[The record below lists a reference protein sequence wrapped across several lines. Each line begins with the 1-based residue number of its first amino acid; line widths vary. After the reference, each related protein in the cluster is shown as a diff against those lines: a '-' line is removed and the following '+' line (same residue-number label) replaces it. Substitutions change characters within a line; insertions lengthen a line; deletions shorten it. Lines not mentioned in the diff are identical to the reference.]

1 MADNGDT
8 ETLARLLRNRRS
20 IRDFS
25 VADVPAELIDAI
37 LDDARWAPSWSN
49 TQPYKIAVARGDV
62 KERVKQQLLARY
74 DAAVA
79 LQGGGLIGKLM
90 AFLTRS
96 KALPDG
102 DFDTRFEYP
111 KELTPRRRATGFGLY
126 ALLGIARE
134 DSAARNRQMRRNF
147 EFFGAPVVLF
157 VFVRQELGAYSV
169 LDAGIFLQSLMLAAQ
184 ARGLGTCAEGALG
197 TWAGPV
203 REAFDVPPAYKLL
216 CGVAL
221 GWPSGHVV
229 NAYNPGRAEVA
240 EMLIPEASSATPA
253 RSAAAG

>member
-1 MADNGDT
+1 MAESGDADI
-8 ETLARLLRNRRS
+8 LARLLRQRRS

-25 VADVPAELIDAI
+25 AREVPAELIDAV

-49 TQPYKIAVARGDV
+49 TQPYQIAVATGDL
-62 KERVKQQLLARY
+62 KERLKTQLLARF
-74 DAAVA
+74 DAAA
-79 LQGGGLIGKLM
+79 KLQGGSLLARLGAL
-90 AFLTRS
+90 LTR

-126 ALLGIARE
+126 AALGIARE
-134 DSAARNRQMRRNF
+134 DTAARNRQMRRNW
-147 EFFGAPVVLF
+147 EFFGAPVVMF

-169 LDAGIFLQSLMLAAQ
+169 LDAGIFLQSLMLSAQ

-203 REAFDVPPAYKLL
+203 REAFEVPPAYKLL
-216 CGVAL
+216 CGLAL
-221 GWPSGHVV
+221 GWPSDHVV
-229 NAYNPGRAEVA
+229 NAYNPGRADVA
-240 EMLIPEASSATPA
+240 EMLIPVK
-253 RSAAAG
+253 RD

>member
-1 MADNGDT
+1 MADSADT
-8 ETLARLLRNRRS
+8 EALARILRTRRS
-20 IRDFS
+20 IRDF
-25 VADVPAELIDAI
+25 AAREVPAELVDAI

-49 TQPYKIAVARGDV
+49 TQPYRIAVATGGLKDQL
-62 KERVKQQLLARY
+62 KAQLLARF
-74 DAAVA
+74 DAASEVQNSGA
-79 LQGGGLIGKLM
+79 FGKLA

-126 ALLGIARE
+126 ATLGIARE
-134 DSAARNRQMRRNF
+134 DSAARHRQMRRNW

-169 LDAGIFLQSLMLAAQ
+169 LDAGIFLQSLMLSAQ

-216 CGVAL
+216 CGLAL
-221 GWPSGHVV
+221 GWPSDHVV
-229 NAYNPGRAEVA
+229 NAYNPGRAEVT
-240 EMLIPEASSATPA
+240 EMLIPAK
-253 RSAAAG
+253 RG

>member
-1 MADNGDT
+1 MVATGDT
-8 ETLARLLRNRRS
+8 RTATEILARLLRDRRS

-25 VADVPAELIDAI
+25 SREVSAELIDAV

-49 TQPYKIAVARGDV
+49 TQPYKIALATGDL
-62 KERVKQQLLARY
+62 KERIKARLLARY
-74 DAAVA
+74 DAATKLQRGGA
-79 LQGGGLIGKLM
+79 LGRLA

-111 KELTPRRRATGFGLY
+111 AELVPRRRATGFGLY
-126 ALLGIARE
+126 SVLGIARE
-134 DSAARNRQMRRNF
+134 DHAARHRQLRRNF

-157 VFVRQELGAYSV
+157 IFVRQELGAYSV
-169 LDAGIFLQSLMLAAQ
+169 LDAGIFLQSLMLSAQ
-184 ARGLGTCAEGALG
+184 ARGLGTCAEGALA

-203 REAFDVPPAYKLL
+203 REAFAVPPAYKLL

-221 GWPSGHVV
+221 GWPSDHVV

-240 EMLIPEASSATPA
+240 EMLIPEK
-253 RSAAAG
+253 R

>member
-1 MADNGDT
+1 MADSADS
-8 ETLARLLRNRRS
+8 ETLARMLRSRRS
-20 IRDFS
+20 IRDF
-25 VADVPAELIDAI
+25 AEREVPAELVAAI

-49 TQPYKIAVARGDV
+49 TQPYKIAVAAGGLKDQL
-62 KERVKQQLLARY
+62 KAQLLARF
-74 DAAVA
+74 DAASEVQGRGA
-79 LQGGGLIGKLM
+79 LGKLA

-111 KELTPRRRATGFGLY
+111 EELTPRRRATGFGLY
-126 ALLGIARE
+126 SVLGIARE
-134 DSAARNRQMRRNF
+134 DSAARQRQMRRNF

-169 LDAGIFLQSLMLAAQ
+169 LDAGIFLQSLMLSAQ

-203 REAFDVPPAYKLL
+203 RESFDVPPDYKLL
-216 CGVAL
+216 CGLAL
-221 GWPSGHVV
+221 GWSSDHVV

-240 EMLIPEASSATPA
+240 EMLVPA
-253 RSAAAG
+253 KRG

>member
-1 MADNGDT
+1 MADIADT
-8 ETLARLLRNRRS
+8 ETEILARLLRNRRS

-25 VADVPAELIDAI
+25 AREVPAELIAAI

-49 TQPYKIAVARGDV
+49 TQPYRIAVASGELRDRL
-62 KERVKQQLLARY
+62 KEQLLARY
-74 DAAVA
+74 DAATK
-79 LQGGGLIGKLM
+79 LQGGGALGKLA

-126 ALLGIARE
+126 SVLGIARE
-134 DSAARNRQMRRNF
+134 DSAARKHQMRRNW

-169 LDAGIFLQSLMLAAQ
+169 LDAGIFLQSLMLSAQ
-184 ARGLGTCAEGALG
+184 ARGLGTCAEGALA

-203 REAFDVPPAYKLL
+203 REGFEVPPAYKLL
-216 CGVAL
+216 CGLAL
-221 GWPSGHVV
+221 GWPSDHVV
-229 NAYNPGRAEVA
+229 NTFNPGRADVA
-240 EMLIPEASSATPA
+240 EMMIPAK
-253 RSAAAG
+253 RG

>member
-1 MADNGDT
+1 MADNADT
-8 ETLARLLRNRRS
+8 ETLARLLRERRS
-20 IRDFS
+20 VRDFS
-25 VADVPAELIDAI
+25 ASEVPAELIAAI

-49 TQPYKIAVARGDV
+49 TQPYKIAIAGGGLKDRL
-62 KERVKQQLLARY
+62 KEQLLARF
-74 DAAVA
+74 DAATK
-79 LQGGGLIGKLM
+79 LQAGAWPGKLA

-111 KELTPRRRATGFGLY
+111 EELTPRRRATGFGLY
-126 ALLGIARE
+126 SVLGIARE
-134 DSAARNRQMRRNF
+134 DSAARHRQMRRNW

-169 LDAGIFLQSLMLAAQ
+169 LDAGIFLQSLMLSAQ

-216 CGVAL
+216 CGLAL
-221 GWPSGHVV
+221 GWPSDHVV
-229 NAYNPGRAEVA
+229 NTFNPGRADVA
-240 EMLIPEASSATPA
+240 EMLIAEK
-253 RSAAAG
+253 RG

>member
-1 MADNGDT
+1 MVDNGDT
-8 ETLARLLRNRRS
+8 ETLARLLRTRRS

-25 VADVPAELIDAI
+25 GKEVPAELVEAI

-49 TQPYKIAVARGDV
+49 TQPYKIAVASGDL
-62 KERVKQQLLARY
+62 KERLKAQLLARY
-74 DAAVA
+74 DAAA
-79 LQGGGLIGKLM
+79 RLQGGGIFGKLA

-111 KELTPRRRATGFGLY
+111 RELTPRRRATGFGLY
-126 ALLGIARE
+126 AALGIARE

-147 EFFGAPVVLF
+147 EFFGAPTVLF
-157 VFVRQELGAYSV
+157 IFVRQELGAYSI
-169 LDAGIFLQSLMLAAQ
+169 LDAGIFLQSLMLSAQ

-203 REAFDVPPAYKLL
+203 REAFEVPLAYKLL

-221 GWPSGHVV
+221 GWPSDHVV

-240 EMLIPEASSATPA
+240 EMLIPVK
-253 RSAAAG
+253 RG

>member
-1 MADNGDT
+1 MADSTDT
-8 ETLARLLRNRRS
+8 GTLARLLRERRS
-20 IRDFS
+20 VRDFTGRE
-25 VADVPAELIDAI
+25 VPAELVTAI

-49 TQPYKIAVARGDV
+49 TQPYKIAIASGVLKDQL
-62 KERVKQQLLARY
+62 KEQLLARF
-74 DAAVA
+74 DAATK
-79 LQGGGLIGKLM
+79 LQAGGVPGKLA

-111 KELTPRRRATGFGLY
+111 AELTPRRRATGFGLY
-126 ALLGIARE
+126 SALGIARE
-134 DSAARNRQMRRNF
+134 DSAARHRQMRRNW
-147 EFFGAPVVLF
+147 EFFGAPMVLF

-169 LDAGIFLQSLMLAAQ
+169 LDAGIFLQSLMLSAQ

-216 CGVAL
+216 CGLAL
-221 GWPSGHVV
+221 GWPSDHVV
-229 NAYNPGRAEVA
+229 NTFNPGRADVA
-240 EMLIPEASSATPA
+240 EMLIAEK
-253 RSAAAG
+253 RG

>member
-1 MADNGDT
+1 MAATGDT
-8 ETLARLLRNRRS
+8 EVLARLLRSRRS

-25 VADVPAELIDAI
+25 AAEVPAQLIDAI

-49 TQPYKIAVARGDV
+49 TQPYKIAVATGDL
-62 KERVKQQLLARY
+62 KERLKAQLSDRY
-74 DAAVA
+74 DAATK
-79 LQGGGLIGKLM
+79 LQGGGVFGKLA

-102 DFDTRFEYP
+102 DFNTRFEYP

-126 ALLGIARE
+126 ATLGIARE
-134 DSAARNRQMRRNF
+134 DGAARNRQMRRNF

-157 VFVRQELGAYSV
+157 IFVRQELGAYSV
-169 LDAGIFLQSLMLAAQ
+169 LDAGIFLQSLMLSAQ

-203 REAFDVPPAYKLL
+203 RAAFEVPPAYKLL

-221 GWPSGHVV
+221 GWPSDHVV
-229 NAYNPGRAEVA
+229 NAYNPGRADVV
-240 EMLIPEASSATPA
+240 EMLIPEK
-253 RSAAAG
+253 RG

>member
-1 MADNGDT
+1 MTVSADT
-8 ETLARLLRNRRS
+8 ETLAGLLRSRRS

-25 VADVPAELIDAI
+25 AREVPAELLAAI

-49 TQPYKIAVARGDV
+49 TQPYKIAVASGGLKDQI
-62 KERVKQQLLARY
+62 KEQLLARF
-74 DAAVA
+74 DAATR
-79 LQGGGLIGKLM
+79 LQADGVPGKLA

-126 ALLGIARE
+126 ATLGIARE
-134 DSAARNRQMRRNF
+134 DAAARHRQMRRNW

-157 VFVRQELGAYSV
+157 IFVRQELGAYSI
-169 LDAGIFLQSLMLAAQ
+169 LDAGIFLQSLMLSAA

-216 CGVAL
+216 CGMAL
-221 GWPSGHVV
+221 GWPSDHAV

-240 EMLIPEASSATPA
+240 EMLIPVK
-253 RSAAAG
+253 RG

>member
-1 MADNGDT
+1 MADSADT
-8 ETLARLLRNRRS
+8 ETLARLLRSRRS

-25 VADVPAELIDAI
+25 EREVPAELVAAI

-49 TQPYKIAVARGDV
+49 TQPYRIAIAGGTLKDRL
-62 KERVKQQLLARY
+62 KEQLLARF
-74 DAAVA
+74 DAATK
-79 LQGGGLIGKLM
+79 LQAGGLPGKLA

-111 KELTPRRRATGFGLY
+111 AELVPRRRATGFGLY
-126 ALLGIARE
+126 ATLGIARE
-134 DSAARNRQMRRNF
+134 DNAARHRQMRRNW

-157 VFVRQELGAYSV
+157 VFVRRELGAYSV
-169 LDAGIFLQSLMLAAQ
+169 LDAGIFLQSLMLSAH

-203 REAFDVPPAYKLL
+203 REAFAVPPAYKLL
-216 CGVAL
+216 CGLAL

-229 NAYNPGRAEVA
+229 NAYNPGRADVA
-240 EMLIPEASSATPA
+240 EMLIPEK
-253 RSAAAG
+253 RG

>member
-1 MADNGDT
+1 MANIADT
-8 ETLARLLRNRRS
+8 ETLARLLRERRS
-20 IRDFS
+20 VRDFS
-25 VADVPAELIDAI
+25 ASEVPAELIAAI

-49 TQPYKIAVARGDV
+49 TQPYKIAIAGGGLKDRL
-62 KERVKQQLLARY
+62 KEQLLARF
-74 DAAVA
+74 DAATK
-79 LQGGGLIGKLM
+79 LQAGAWPGKLA

-102 DFDTRFEYP
+102 DFDTRFDYP
-111 KELTPRRRATGFGLY
+111 AELVPRRRATGFGLY
-126 ALLGIARE
+126 SVLGIARE
-134 DSAARNRQMRRNF
+134 DAAARHRQMRRNW

-169 LDAGIFLQSLMLAAQ
+169 LDAGIFLQSLMLSAQ

-216 CGVAL
+216 CGLAL
-221 GWPSGHVV
+221 GWPSDHVV
-229 NAYNPGRAEVA
+229 NTFNPGRAGVA
-240 EMLIPEASSATPA
+240 EMRIPEK
-253 RSAAAG
+253 RG

>member
-1 MADNGDT
+1 MADTADT
-8 ETLARLLRNRRS
+8 EMLARLLRNRRS

-25 VADVPAELIDAI
+25 AAEVPAQLITAI

-49 TQPYKIAVARGDV
+49 TQPYKIAVATGDL
-62 KERVKQQLLARY
+62 KEQLKAQLSDRY
-74 DAAVA
+74 DAATK
-79 LQGGGLIGKLM
+79 LQGGGVFGKLA

-102 DFDTRFEYP
+102 DFNTRFDYP

-126 ALLGIARE
+126 ATLGIARE
-134 DSAARNRQMRRNF
+134 DGAARNRQMRRNF

-157 VFVRQELGAYSV
+157 IFVRQELGAYSV
-169 LDAGIFLQSLMLAAQ
+169 LDAGIFLQSLMLSAQ

-203 REAFDVPPAYKLL
+203 REAFEVPPAYKLL
-216 CGVAL
+216 CGLAL
-221 GWPSGHVV
+221 GWPSDHVV
-229 NAYNPGRAEVA
+229 NAYNPGRADVA
-240 EMLIPEASSATPA
+240 EMLIPAK
-253 RSAAAG
+253 RG

>member
-1 MADNGDT
+1 MVDT
-8 ETLARLLRNRRS
+8 EDAGTLARLLRSRRS

-25 VADVPAELIDAI
+25 TREVPAELIDAV

-49 TQPYKIAVARGDV
+49 TQPYRIALASGDL
-62 KERVKQQLLARY
+62 KEGLKAQLLARY
-74 DAAVA
+74 DAATK
-79 LQGGGLIGKLM
+79 LQRGGMASKLA
-90 AFLTRS
+90 AFVTRS

-126 ALLGIARE
+126 SVLGIARE
-134 DSAARNRQMRRNF
+134 DSAARNRQMRRNW

-169 LDAGIFLQSLMLAAQ
+169 LDAGIFLQSLMLAAH

-203 REAFDVPPAYKLL
+203 REAFAVPPAYKLL

-221 GWPSGHVV
+221 GWPSDHVV

-240 EMLIPEASSATPA
+240 EMLIPVK
-253 RSAAAG
+253 RG